1 MKLSISLLAA
11 SLATAEAGV
20 WGNLRRRLSYEK
32 VATYSPGSQVT
43 DHCAIDRD
51 QRAIEVELARKTNES
66 WENAQQI
73 YLQGGNSKSYA
84 LITLSEPLRSNV
96 VKGTSVTGKND
107 AGNEVAGKMYSTTE
121 AGAVNVKVQYATT
134 DVQDSYV
141 QCQVGA
147 LVGEDI
153 NLSGCFADGEN
164 TINIGGEVYTSTY
177 TAATENKNGRTI
189 AGFST
194 QLEDKLKNGPG
205 APYADFEYFR
215 KYYGESSLR
224 AYLVVLIVIT
234 TASSSCI
241 SHLTHH
247 IVIYYT
253 TTGTSDYADQWVNAA
268 FEGGKTSF
276 TNGNADFSQYGMEGR
291 EQIIKKGTAYMN
303 VWIYTIREF
312 EDALDDCKRG
322 CINCN
327 DDPVHAWDEGV
338 CFYTGSLEGQTG
350 LESGYLL
357 HQLADKR
364 SVNFK
369 TGGPDGTDVDG
380 QSKLNYDLMDEFALG
395 NYQLQ
400 SGNCP
405 SARKTKERIAQLMY
419 IPMIQGSL
427 RYAYKVDKL
436 QGGEKEKAEG
446 AAFAAAVLPR
456 VHAANS
462 DAASKIY
469 NNLRVGTSSTN
480 HQEVKEAFESVYP
493 QLGLTCADIGGLWNE
508 GTKSYYPGMG
518 PCTDAS
524 TTKVVT
530 ETNSTLAIALGTT
543 FGVLFAVALIAILYM
558 RSREKQ

>member
-1 MKLSISLLAA
+1 MTQHI
-11 SLATAEAGV
+11 
-20 WGNLRRRLSYEK
+20 
-32 VATYSPGSQVT
+32 TYSSNNLSVLFLSLFQVT

-51 QRAIEVELARKTNES
+51 QRAIENELARKTNES
-66 WENAQQI
+66 WQNAQQI

-84 LITLSEPLRSNV
+84 LITLSEPLRNDV
-96 VKGTSVTGKND
+96 PKGTAVTGKN
-107 AGNEVAGKMYSTTE
+107 AEGNEVAGKMYDTT
-121 AGAVNVKVQYATT
+121 ASGVLNVKIQYATT

-147 LVGEDI
+147 LLGEDI
-153 NLSGCFADGEN
+153 NMSGCFAGGEN
-164 TINIGGEVYTSTY
+164 TINIGGQVYTYTY
-177 TAATENKNGRTI
+177 TPETENKNGRTI

-194 QLEDKLKNGPG
+194 QLEDKLKNGSN
-205 APYADFEYFR
+205 APYTDFEYFR
-215 KYYGESSLR
+215 RYYGESSSCALFCMFYF
-224 AYLVVLIVIT
+224 YLHH
-234 TASSSCI
+234 SSHTS
-241 SHLTHH
+241 SLPS
-247 IVIYYT
+247 
-253 TTGTSDYADQWVNAA
+253 TGTSDYADQWVNAA
-268 FEGGKTSF
+268 FAGGQTSF

-303 VWIYTIREF
+303 VFMYVLREF

-338 CFYTGSLEGQTG
+338 CFYTGSLEGQDG
-350 LESGYLL
+350 LASGYLL

-364 SVNFK
+364 SMDFR

-405 SARKTKERIAQLMY
+405 SARKTKERIAKLMY

-456 VHAANS
+456 VHAAS
-462 DAASKIY
+462 PEAAATIY
-469 NNLRVGTSSTN
+469 SNLRVGASNTN
-480 HQEVKEAFESVYP
+480 FQEVKAAFESVYP
-493 QLGLTCADIGGLWNE
+493 QLGLTCSDIGGLWNE
-508 GTKSYYPGMG
+508 AGKSYYPGME

-524 TTKVVT
+524 NTEVVT
-530 ETNSTLAIALGTT
+530 KTNSILAIALGST
-543 FGVLFAVALIAILYM
+543 FGALFAIALIAILYM
-558 RSREKQ
+558 RSREKQGAPVFKHELDLEEDNAEATFE